1 MKKSI
6 ITGVA
11 LGAFALS
18 AGIGMSIATTAS
30 ASSYTITK
38 TKSYDTR
45 SFYHAKNSKANVY
58 LWNKTHTK
66 KLHNLKNYPNTS
78 WVVSSSVVMRHNG
91 KNALYF
97 SVTASSPNKLYA
109 KPVTGYVWH
118 SYLSKGY
125 NRHYS
130 LWNNLPT
137 AGFTSDSD
145 YLTYINQSP
154 SQSLTKQVLQLFPN
168 SKLSL
173 KLSGYVN
180 DRSIAENGF
189 ITSASFTDYFTNA
202 LIPKTTNQAFYH
214 YSQDNQSENTRLATI
229 KKALETEGYTAA
241 KRASMSDYQIGIYYQ
256 NQILKSW
263 DNTGVGLIFAKSAN

>member
-45 SFYHAKNSKANVY
+45 PFYHAKNSKANVY

-78 WVVSSSVVMRHNG
+78 WVLSTSAIMTHNG

-97 SVTASSPNKLYA
+97 EVTASSPNKLFA

-118 SYLSKGY
+118 GYLNKGY

-130 LWNNLPT
+130 HWNNLPT
-137 AGFTSDSD
+137 RGFTSSSD
-145 YLTYINQSP
+145 YLNYINQSS
-154 SQSLTKQVLQLFPN
+154 SQSLTEKVLQLFPN
-168 SKLSL
+168 SQLSL
-173 KLSGYVN
+173 QLSSYVENRSVSLN
-180 DRSIAENGF
+180 DFDSN
-189 ITSASFTDYFTNA
+189 FTNSFSNT
-202 LIPKTTNQAFYH
+202 LIPTTSNRLFFH
-214 YSQDNQSENTRLATI
+214 NYSDNQSETARFNAI
-229 KKALETEGYTAA
+229 KKSLEAEGYTAT

-256 NQILKSW
+256 NQVLKNW
-263 DNTGVGLIFAKSAN
+263 DDTDVGLVFAKPAN